1 MRLTELQVQG
11 FRSLKDVHLAFDAL
25 TVLIGENDAGK
36 SSVLDILALCLSN
49 SRPDSSDF
57 YSDEECAAVGKIT
70 AILTFTLDED
80 DDQAKPY
87 AIEDALQIRYVFSA
101 DGLVTREYNTEV
113 PVDERL
119 RQDFQK
125 LTASEQKSLLQE
137 LEPDVSADQISN
149 NEKRFEEFC
158 LMRDAAPK
166 TAQWVAAPPKWGDF
180 LPRFQRYSSLD
191 FRAPEN
197 MISGTLRPVFEQT
210 VYEQI
215 EVDGKVQRGPLIKQ
229 LREVQDLASQRI
241 REEVKKLEGHIKRY
255 NKRVRS
261 VDYDPE
267 FDFANSL
274 KLGSFQVDTGRGQH
288 VLAKT
293 GAGTR
298 RRMLMGIVEW
308 DREVSIGQA
317 KLMETP
323 PSIIRGYDE
332 PDTNLHYEAQRLMYQ
347 SIADIVGAENSRVQA
362 ILCTHSLTMIDRA
375 PAKSIRLFK
384 LCDEG
389 HTITSSL
396 EIDNDGEVEKFL
408 DTMAKELGIT
418 NSLIFYERCFVLIE
432 GETEENALPVLYRK
446 LYGCSI
452 VEDCIRII
460 NVRSNGAVK
469 EFLKLLSRNRKG
481 LTVVFVDT
489 DTKTQRAAKLTED
502 VLKEAGFDDKFISE
516 RVCFVG
522 QQEFEDTF
530 TDEMIACC
538 LETNW
543 PKIDGQWGAG
553 EIAAIRTGGKFSD
566 KLRGLVWSQCG
577 DTGEKWTKPIF
588 GQRIA
593 EMCEPGDV
601 PKPVSDLF
609 VLARQV
615 AGIEDA

>member
-1 MRLTELQVQG
+1 MRLTELHVQG

-36 SSVLDILALCLSN
+36 SSVLDILALCLTS
-49 SRPDSSDF
+49 SRPDGSDF
-57 YSDEECAAVGKIT
+57 YGDGEIARFDEIAAV
-70 AILTFTLDED
+70 LTFTLDGN
-80 DDQAKPY
+80 DDQAKPFAIGNVLHVRY
-87 AIEDALQIRYVFSA
+87 AFSVS
-101 DGLVTREYNTEV
+101 GSVNREYHAEV

-119 RQDFQK
+119 RQDFSK
-125 LTASEQKSLLQE
+125 LTASDQKSLLQE

-149 NEKRFEEFC
+149 SDKRLEKFTSI
-158 LMRDAAPK
+158 RDAAPK
-166 TAQWVAAPPKWGDF
+166 TLQWVAAPPKWGDF
-180 LPRFQRYSSLD
+180 LPRFERYSSLD
-191 FRAPEN
+191 YSAPES
-197 MISGTLRPVFEQT
+197 MITKTLRPVFEQT
-210 VYEQI
+210 VYEQT
-215 EVDGKVQRGPLIKQ
+215 EVDGKVQRGRLIKQ
-229 LREVQDLASQRI
+229 LREVQDMASQRI

-255 NKRVRS
+255 NKHVRS
-261 VDYDPE
+261 VGYDPE
-267 FDFANSL
+267 FDFASSL
-274 KLGSFQVDTGRGQH
+274 KLGNFQVDTGRGQH

-298 RRMLMGIVEW
+298 RRMLMGILEW
-308 DREVSIGQA
+308 DREVSIAQA
-317 KLMETP
+317 KVMETL

-375 PAKSIRLFK
+375 PAKSIRLFR

-389 HTITSSL
+389 HTETSAL
-396 EIDNDGEVEKFL
+396 EIDADSEVEKFL

-432 GETEENALPVLYRK
+432 GETEENALPILYRK

-452 VEDCIRII
+452 IEDCIRII

-469 EFLKLLSRNRKG
+469 EFLKLLSRNRKDM
-481 LTVVFVDT
+481 TIVFVDS

-502 VLKEAGFDDKFISE
+502 VLKEAGFDKGFIDE

-522 QQEFEDTF
+522 QQEFEDIF
-530 TDEMIACC
+530 SDELIVQC
-538 LETNW
+538 LEAKW
-543 PKIDGQWGAG
+543 PKRSGHWEAND
-553 EIAAIRTGGKFSD
+553 IAAIRSNGKFSD
-566 KLRGLVWSQCG
+566 NIKKLIWDGC
-577 DTGEKWTKPIF
+577 DETGEKWTKPIF

-593 EMCEPGDV
+593 ETCELNMV
-601 PKPVSDLF
+601 PQPVSDLF